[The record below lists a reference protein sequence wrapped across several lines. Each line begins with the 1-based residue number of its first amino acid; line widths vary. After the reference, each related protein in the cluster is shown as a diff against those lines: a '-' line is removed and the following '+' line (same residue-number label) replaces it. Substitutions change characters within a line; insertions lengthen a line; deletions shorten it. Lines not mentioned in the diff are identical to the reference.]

1 MFEKVLVVDDETVL
15 RKAVSYTLQKDGME
29 VVEAADGEEA
39 VELIDQGGSFDAL
52 VTDVQM
58 PGRVNGIQV
67 AEHARVASPDLPVIV
82 VSGDTGGASVPELGE
97 HGTFLAKPFSLTT
110 LVSLL
115 RRFLSAVQ
123 KCRSMT
129 RRSSLPHKV

>member
-15 RKAVSYTLQKDGME
+15 RKAVTYTLQKEGME

-39 VELIDQGGSFDAL
+39 VKLIDQEQSFDAL

-67 AEHARVASPDLPVIV
+67 AEHARVVSPELPVIV
-82 VSGDTGGASVPELGE
+82 VSGDTGGASLPELGE
-97 HGTFLAKPFSLTT
+97 HGAFLTKPFSFTT

-115 RRFLSAVQ
+115 RRFLGAVQ
-123 KCRSMT
+123 KHRPMP
-129 RRSSLPHKV
+129 RQKVWMD